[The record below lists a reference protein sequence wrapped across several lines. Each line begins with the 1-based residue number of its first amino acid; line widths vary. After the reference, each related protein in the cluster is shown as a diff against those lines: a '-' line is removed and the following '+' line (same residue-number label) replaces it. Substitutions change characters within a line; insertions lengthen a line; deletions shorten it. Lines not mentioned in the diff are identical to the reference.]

1 MLPTEK
7 PSSFWNNVILSLGL
21 LDARLEGNKL
31 KKSGYKNITGNKIIL
46 NKSKQLYFSIWMAV
60 ENLFWSATTP

>member
-31 KKSGYKNITGNKIIL
+31 KKV
-46 NKSKQLYFSIWMAV
+46 V
-60 ENLFWSATTP
+60 EKTSQETKLF